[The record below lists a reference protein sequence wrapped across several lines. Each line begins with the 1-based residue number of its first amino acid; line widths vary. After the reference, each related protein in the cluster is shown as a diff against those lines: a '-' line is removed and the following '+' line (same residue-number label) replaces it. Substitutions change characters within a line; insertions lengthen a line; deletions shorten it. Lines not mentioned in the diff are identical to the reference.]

1 MLLALNVLSKVV
13 PVGNLLF
20 VVREGHHC
28 QCLSVLV
35 ARTNVG
41 TVATT
46 NAIEHAHLN
55 AEVHASHWLG
65 NFHFECCILKAL
77 HFFLVENERAD
88 TSVRTNVGT
97 LVTLNTVL
105 GSPFGVEGLNA
116 AFFESCGTIRHRTVY
131 HVVAHE
137 VGYFEQVAR
146 LSVDWA
152 YNLLDVCRYIFF
164 GCNSII
170 G

>member
-35 ARTNVG
+35 AGTNVG

-65 NFHFECCILKAL
+65 NFHFECCIFKAL
-77 HFFLVENERAD
+77 HFFLVENERTD
-88 TSVRTNVGT
+88 TSVRTNVGA
-97 LVTLNTVL
+97 LVTLNTVF
-105 GSPFGVEGLNA
+105 GSPLGVESLNT
-116 AFFESCGTIRHRTVY
+116 AFFEGRRTVRHRTVY
-131 HVVAHE
+131 HVVAHK

-152 YNLLDVCRYIFF
+152 NNLFDVCWYIFF
-164 GCNSII
+164 GCNSIV